1 MTAIIEVLVSPAF
14 FLAIVVYSLASIIVS
29 MLEIRLHDALQEVT
43 LSHWLATHFGFP
55 LLHSLAMI
63 LFVAIIYTHLYGL
76 EDPAPLKELIS
87 AGDDRIRYMVNW
99 VFIFAF
105 FIPMIPLLGPR
116 LDIILPV
123 QGLVVVFIL
132 GDWQAQYLGLEE
144 LKIIPSSSYILPI
157 LVTGIL
163 ASIITTLT
171 THRLGYLINERYNL
185 SHSELVIYPVLA
197 MAIHTPTLTLF
208 AQGLLAN
215 TITTT

>member
-1 MTAIIEVLVSPAF
+1 MNAVIDVLVSPAF
-14 FLAIVVYSLASIIVS
+14 FLAILVYSFASIVVS
-29 MLEIRLHDALQEVT
+29 TLEIRLHDALQDVT

-63 LFVAIIYTHLYGL
+63 LFVALIYTHLYGL
-76 EDPAPLKELIS
+76 DDPVPLSDLFS
-87 AGDDRIRYMVNW
+87 AGHDRVRYMVNW

-116 LDIILPV
+116 LDIILPI

-132 GDWQAQYLGLEE
+132 GDWQAQYQGLDG
-144 LKIIPSSSYILPI
+144 LNIIPASAYILPI
-157 LVTGIL
+157 IITGIF
-163 ASIITTLT
+163 ASIVTTFT

-185 SHSELVIYPVLA
+185 SHSELAIYPVLA
-197 MAIHTPTLTLF
+197 MVIHTPTLTLF

-215 TITTT
+215 TV

>member
-14 FLAIVVYSLASIIVS
+14 FIAIVVYSLASIIVS
-29 MLEIRLHDALQEVT
+29 MLEIRLHDTLQDVT

-63 LFVAIIYTHLYGL
+63 LFVAIIYTHLYAL
-76 EDPAPLKELIS
+76 EDPAPINELFN

-105 FIPMIPLLGPR
+105 FIPLIPVLGPR
-116 LDIILPV
+116 LDIILPI

-132 GDWQAQYLGLEE
+132 GDWQAQYQGLGG
-144 LKIIPSSSYILPI
+144 LKIIPASSYILPI
-157 LVTGIL
+157 IMTGIV
-163 ASIITTLT
+163 ASVVTTFT
-171 THRLGYLINERYNL
+171 THRLGYLINERYHL

-197 MAIHTPTLTLF
+197 MVAHTPTLTLF

-215 TITTT
+215 T